1 MSYQQKFSQSRAW
14 TCALLCVALSA
25 CAGGPPAADGHY
37 HARGV
42 VAAISGSGSDAEL
55 AIHHEAIAHFKD
67 RDGHAT
73 TMASMTMIFGLAEPA
88 AQAGL
93 RVGDKLAFEF
103 DLRWNARPV
112 LLITKLEK
120 LPADTP
126 LTLSGE

>member
-1 MSYQQKFSQSRAW
+1 MSHQHKASKIRAQ
-14 TCALLCVALSA
+14 TCVLLYVALSA

-42 VAAISGSGSDAEL
+42 VAAISGSAPDAEL
-55 AIHHEAIAHFKD
+55 SIHHEAIPRFKD

-73 TMASMTMIFGLAEPA
+73 TMASMTMIFGLAEPSA
-88 AQAGL
+88 RAGL
-93 RVGDKLAFEF
+93 HVGDKLAFEF

-112 LLITKLEK
+112 LLITKLAK